1 MAIKDFVFLTESAGD
16 EFEIDL
22 TKNQYFMESASMLKR
37 VQLSEAKLKVA
48 RENGTDEDLTYL
60 ESVIND
66 DYIDKMEKT
75 VEKSIADFSKYVDK
89 VNDSFNKQI
98 ASAEMT
104 KVAEDA
110 KEAMKTNRVIK
121 SQEINAIDAT
131 DEIKCINKYID
142 ENMRIIHK
150 LSNGMAT
157 KADVDKVEKLMDSYN
172 ADIQSIR
179 KNGLTVDEKFS
190 KVFKDMFKNFGN
202 VPKLLKEVEEE
213 NASFSHD
220 VLIPLVKAKKHAKDT
235 EIGSVSTKTLSNDV
249 MLHKDLVD
257 AYVKQITS
265 QYAAIKTAVEAL
277 KKEKNDTKDSTDSV
291 KKESVEE
298 NFDDGLSIVEELTG
312 FYNESVDDY
321 MKDNPELLEESD
333 DGDIKDIEKEIDDTM
348 KDADKELDDVKTESA
363 DRGPAIKS
371 SVADI
376 KKSITNDG
384 INNVAKSD
392 EGKVLIG
399 QLLKYVTG
407 SSSPIV
413 VSKNGVANSTKD
425 EVASFINDFKT
436 DHEIK
441 KMKDERAIYSYV
453 IGLCND
459 FAKSVHKDAIDAYT
473 DAVDKCVSKGD
484 ASALDV
490 MATDL
495 SKGGSGIVKSNVDMD
510 DSVAKELLAIVKKG
524 QKKVGKTSDT
534 DEKVTEESTGFDLD
548 AYMDSLED
556 LLN

>member
-98 ASAEMT
+98 ASSEMA

-110 KEAMKTNRVIK
+110 KEVMKTNRVIK
-121 SQEINAIDAT
+121 SQEINSIDAT

-172 ADIQSIR
+172 SDIQSIR

-202 VPKLLKEVEEE
+202 IPKLLKEVEEE
-213 NASFSHD
+213 NTSFSHD

-235 EIGSVSTKTLSNDV
+235 EIGSVTTKTLSNDV

-265 QYAAIKTAVEAL
+265 QYAAIKSAVEAL

-298 NFDDGLSIVEELTG
+298 NFDDGLTIVEELTD

-333 DGDIKDIEKEIDDTM
+333 DTDIKDIEKEIDDTM

-363 DRGPAIKS
+363 DRGPAIKN

-376 KKSITNDG
+376 KKEITNDG
-384 INNVAKSD
+384 IDNVAKSD

-425 EVASFINDFKT
+425 EVTGFINDFKT
-436 DHEIK
+436 DHELK
-441 KMKDERAIYSYV
+441 KMKDERGIYSYV

-459 FAKSVHKDAIDAYT
+459 FAKNVHKDAIDAYT
-473 DAVDKCVSKGD
+473 DAVDKCVSRGD

-524 QKKVGKTSDT
+524 QKKVGKTSDG
-534 DEKVTEESTGFDLD
+534 DANVTKESADFDLD
-548 AYMDSLED
+548 AYMDSLEN